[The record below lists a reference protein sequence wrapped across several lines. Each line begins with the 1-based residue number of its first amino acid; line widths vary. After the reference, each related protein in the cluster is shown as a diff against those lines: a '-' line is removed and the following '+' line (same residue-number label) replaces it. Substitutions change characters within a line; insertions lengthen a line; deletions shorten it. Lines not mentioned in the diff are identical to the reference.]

1 MPFERHL
8 KESASPRRR
17 RAASER
23 GFFTVG
29 MARLS
34 KKHQLRF
41 DRLNKSNVGNR
52 LTAAKLAPESSGR
65 FSPWRYAA
73 DQGESAVMV
82 LKKSALGAAGMD
94 RPHASK
100 IQFLRSALNEL
111 FFRKSA
117 YWRLV
122 S

>member
-52 LTAAKLAPESSGR
+52 SIMEQTHHK
-65 FSPWRYAA
+65 W
-73 DQGESAVMV
+73 
-82 LKKSALGAAGMD
+82 
-94 RPHASK
+94 
-100 IQFLRSALNEL
+100 L
-111 FFRKSA
+111 FI
-117 YWRLV
+117 
-122 S
+122 